1 MSGDEEPHG
10 MMTPYVR
17 MMTAHVNEMGIV
29 LRFSPANNLTHD
41 EWEALLDELKSHYI
55 PSFYKRDK
63 RLHVD
68 VSAEGKMRVVIY
80 FTPQTVTLDE
90 AIAILKKWNIE
101 VFDVREKP
109 AGL

>member
-1 MSGDEEPHG
+1 MGEAA
-10 MMTPYVR
+10 R
-17 MMTAHVNEMGIV
+17 RTAV
-29 LRFSPANNLTHD
+29 
-41 EWEALLDELKSHYI
+41 ALHS
-55 PSFYKRDK
+55 SFYQYGK

-68 VSAEGKMRVVIY
+68 VSTEGQMRAVIY
-80 FTPQTVTLDE
+80 FTPQTVTMDE

>member
-1 MSGDEEPHG
+1 MAASRNHT
-10 MMTPYVR
+10 MTPYVKPI
-17 MMTAHVNEMGIV
+17 TAHVNEMGIV
-29 LRFSPANNLTHD
+29 LRFNPASGLTHG
-41 EWEALLDELKSHYI
+41 EWEKLLDELRSHYI
-55 PSFYKRDK
+55 PSFYQYGK

-68 VSAEGKMRVVIY
+68 VSTEGQMRAVIY
-80 FTPQTVTLDE
+80 FTPQTVTMDE